1 MDFYVEY
8 KKITRFLYKIA
19 QGVWC
24 GGFVKT
30 WPKSLGSDCTA
41 ETIQIYTSQ
50 P

>member
-8 KKITRFLYKIA
+8 KIITRFLFKAA

-30 WPKSLGSDCTA
+30 KPKSLGSDYTD
-41 ETIQIYTSQ
+41 EHIQINTCQ
-50 P
+50 Q